1 LIHPIR
7 FLRLLPVL
15 LLVVVAHS
23 LPAQTADTV
32 AVPMSNEGVLR
43 ATSVVDAVFVDRRAP
58 AGAVG
63 GADWAA
69 YLMARLGVR
78 PIPAMPYVAVAVD
91 STALAMSARIGDLPP
106 ETRAELGP
114 MVGFLD
120 PATPISATILLQS
133 AGPEAVRFHLES
145 VSINGF
151 PVPEPFLQPYLAGL
165 GQRYPMLTASGRD
178 LLVQIPP
185 GGHVVLGAD
194 SIHLSLP

>member
-1 LIHPIR
+1 MISLRP
-7 FLRLLPVL
+7 LRLL
-15 LLVVVAHS
+15 LVGVACLS
-23 LPAQTADTV
+23 ALRPLRGQTAGPVTV
-32 AVPMSNEGVLR
+32 PISNEGVVR
-43 ATSVVDAVFVDRRAP
+43 ATTVVDAVFVERRIP

-78 PIPAMPYVAVAVD
+78 PIPEMPYVVVGVD
-91 STALAMSARIGDLPP
+91 STAITMTSRIGDLPAQ
-106 ETRAELGP
+106 TRAELGP

-120 PATPISATILLQS
+120 PATPISATLLLQA

-151 PVPEPFLQPYLAGL
+151 PVPEPFLQPYLSGV

-185 GGHVVLGAD
+185 NARVALAPD
-194 SIHLSLP
+194 SIRLSLP

>member
-1 LIHPIR
+1 LNCR
-7 FLRLLPVL
+7 RRWSAAWTA
-15 LLVVVAHS
+15 LLVLVTV
-23 LPAQTADTV
+23 LPLEAQAADSV
-32 AVPMSNEGVLR
+32 RVPMSDAGVLR
-43 ATSVVDAVFVDRRAP
+43 ATAVVEDVFVDRRSK

-78 PIPAMPYVAVAVD
+78 PIPPMPYVAVSVD
-91 STALAMSARIGDLPP
+91 SSAILMTSRIGDLPAQ
-106 ETRAELGP
+106 TRAELGP

-120 PATPISATILLQS
+120 PATPISASIVLST

-151 PVPEPFLQPYLAGL
+151 PVPEPFLEPYLSGV
-165 GQRYPMLTASGRD
+165 GRRYPMLTATGRD
-178 LLVQIPP
+178 LLVQVPAE
-185 GGHVVLGAD
+185 GRVVLGAD